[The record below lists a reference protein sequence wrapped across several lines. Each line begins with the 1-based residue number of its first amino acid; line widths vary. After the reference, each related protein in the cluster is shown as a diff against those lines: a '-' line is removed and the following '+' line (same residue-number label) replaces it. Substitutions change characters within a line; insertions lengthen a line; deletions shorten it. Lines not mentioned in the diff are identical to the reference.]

1 MGKIYLIKN
10 VLADDE
16 RKKLI
21 ADSRPLLK
29 QGKQLSEYFKT
40 VNPFPG
46 KQTFSDLYLN
56 SKFTFSFNHMV
67 DMIWR
72 ETGLNLEIKGAWV
85 NWTNGKKKDIAWHSH
100 NRHDYA
106 LVYYMKTFPFFSNGT
121 LFREPIGF
129 VKAPQNSLILFPGRL
144 EHTAP
149 SSLFRFSRY
158 TVAINLNIRT

>member
-1 MGKIYLIKN
+1 MIHKIYN
-10 VLADDE
+10 VLSDE
-16 RKKLI
+16 DRKKIIKEAKPYLREWS
-21 ADSRPLLK
+21 AAH
-29 QGKQLSEYFKT
+29 
-40 VNPFPG
+40 PG
-46 KQTFSDLYLN
+46 KQTHSSLHEATSY
-56 SKFTFSFNHMV
+56 FSFV
-67 DMIWR
+67 V
-72 ETGLNLEIKGAWV
+72 ETIVLKMNQKTGFNLVPLRSWI

-129 VKAPQNSLILFPGRL
+129 VKAPQNSLILFPGRW
-144 EHTAP
+144 EHSAP

>member
-1 MGKIYLIKN
+1 MIIII
-10 VLADDE
+10 VLNIIFE
-16 RKKLI
+16 K
-21 ADSRPLLK
+21 
-29 QGKQLSEYFKT
+29 
-40 VNPFPG
+40 
-46 KQTFSDLYLN
+46 
-56 SKFTFSFNHMV
+56 
-67 DMIWR
+67 
-72 ETGLNLEIKGAWV
+72 TGLILDVSSVWV
-85 NWTNGKKKDIAWHSH
+85 NLTNGNKDIIAWHNHTS
-100 NRHDYA
+100 DYT

>member
-29 QGKQLSEYFKT
+29 HGKQLSEYFKT
-40 VNPFPG
+40 DNKFPG

-67 DMIWR
+67 DMIFK
-72 ETGLNLEIKGAWV
+72 ETGLNLEIRAAWV
-85 NWTNGKKKDIAWHSH
+85 NCTNGKNKDMCWHSH
-100 NRHDYA
+100 RHDYA

-158 TVAINLNIRT
+158 TVAMNLNIRT

>member
-29 QGKQLSEYFKT
+29 HGKQLSEYFKT
-40 VNPFPG
+40 DNKFPG

-67 DMIWR
+67 DMILR
-72 ETGLNLEIKGAWV
+72 ETNC
-85 NWTNGKKKDIAWHSH
+85 
-100 NRHDYA
+100 Y
-106 LVYYMKTFPFFSNGT
+106 
-121 LFREPIGF
+121 
-129 VKAPQNSLILFPGRL
+129 LI
-144 EHTAP
+144 
-149 SSLFRFSRY
+149 
-158 TVAINLNIRT
+158 

>member
-29 QGKQLSEYFKT
+29 HGKQLSEYFKT
-40 VNPFPG
+40 DNKFPG

-67 DMIWR
+67 DMILR

-121 LFREPIGF
+121 LFKHGF
-129 VKAPQNSLILFPGRL
+129 VRAPQNSALLFPSDL
-144 EHTAP
+144 VHTAP
-149 SSLFRFSRY
+149 SSPLRLSRY
-158 TVAINLNIRT
+158 TLAMNLNDS